1 MNQKTANPDWN
12 VFRIGVYYKLAGDF
26 FMSNEEYLA
35 QVRALYPEQI
45 NDYCRKL
52 IAEHPVLAPMYC
64 ADPRELESAGLET
77 DGLGETTLSP
87 FPHLIRTYQD
97 RALLLTTGACFSR
110 CRFCF
115 RKRLWRTDNPVMQE
129 VDESEFTKIL
139 QWLKEH
145 PEVDDILLS
154 GGDVMT
160 LPDHKILDLIDRLFD
175 TGTIRT
181 CRICSRAPA
190 AAPER
195 ITELFAAELGKREG
209 VWFICHFNHP
219 DELTPE
225 AREACRRLIRNGVP
239 MLNQAVLLAGVN
251 DSVEILHKLF
261 KNLAQLRVKPHYLF
275 HVDPVEGVSHF
286 ATGVQKGLEIMESF
300 RYTLSSLARP
310 DFAIDLPCGGGKVVL
325 TPDDQD
331 GNGNYWSAVKQCYM
345 KHPLTHQKK
354 ESES

>member
-1 MNQKTANPDWN
+1 MN
-12 VFRIGVYYKLAGDF
+12 R
-26 FMSNEEYLA
+26 EEQLA
-35 QVRALYPEQI
+35 QVRTLYPEQI

-52 IAEHPVLAPMYC
+52 IAAHPALAPMYC
-64 ADPRELESAGLET
+64 ADPAELENAGLET
-77 DGLGETTLSP
+77 DGLGETALSP

-115 RKRLWRTDNPVMQE
+115 RKRLWRSDCAAMQE
-129 VDESEFTKIL
+129 PDETELAAICH
-139 QWLKEH
+139 WLKEH

-160 LPDHKILDLIDRLFD
+160 LPDEKILALIDRLFA

-195 ITELFAAELGKREG
+195 ITEAFAKELGKRDG
-209 VWFICHFNHP
+209 VWFVCHFNHP
-219 DELTPE
+219 DELTEE
-225 AREACRRLIRNGVP
+225 ARTACRLLIRNGVP

-251 DSVEILHKLF
+251 DRIEILHKLF
-261 KNLAQLRVKPHYLF
+261 KELAHLRVKPHYLF
-275 HVDPVEGVSHF
+275 HIDPVEGVSHF
-286 ATGVQKGLEIMESF
+286 ATGVEKGLEIMEAF

-325 TPDDQD
+325 TPDDTD
-331 GNGNYWSAVKQCYM
+331 ANGNYWSAVKQCYM
-345 KHPLTHQKK
+345 KHPLTAKTSDTEKK
-354 ESES
+354 Q